1 QLPVLAKYWWEG
13 TDKSGQKRDVTQT
26 TLEPPLGS
34 GPYRIK
40 EFVPGRTLVYEKVDD
55 YWGKD
60 LNVIIGTRN
69 FQTIRYEYFR
79 DSTVALEAF
88 KADQAD
94 WRIENSA
101 KEWATAYDF
110 PAVREKRVVTEEF
123 PIRNVGVMQAF
134 AFNVRREK
142 FKDPRVRRAFNFA
155 FDFEEMNRQIF
166 FGQYK
171 RIASYFEGTEL
182 ASSGIPEG
190 VELEIL
196 QTVRDKV
203 PADLFTQPYTNPVG
217 GNPQNVRNNTREAL
231 ALLRSAGYE
240 VRNTK
245 LVGVSNGEPLNVEL
259 LVEQPAFERIMLF
272 YKPSLERLGIGVSVR
287 TIDASQYEN
296 RLRQWDFDI
305 IINSWAQSLSPG
317 NEQRNFWGS
326 QAADQPGSRNL
337 VGIKNP
343 AVDTLIDR
351 VIFAKSR
358 AELVAATKALD
369 RVLLWNFYVVPQW
382 TYGKQRTARWDRFGR
397 PEILP
402 QYSASAF
409 PTVGWWDAAKGAR
422 VRRGSGARNL
432 SRRRTLTLLAG
443 AAAANVG
450 SIIPAPAQDAD
461 RHGMSAFGDLQYP
474 PDFPHFKYVNPKAP
488 KGGVF
493 SQIGPNRQFNQSFQ
507 TFNSLNSY
515 ILKGDAA
522 QGMQLTFATLMV
534 RSGDEPDAMYGLAA
548 RSVRISDDELTYRF
562 TLRDQLRFHDGSPLT
577 APDVVWSLTTLKDKG
592 HPIITQQLRDF
603 TGAEAT
609 DERTVVV
616 RFAESRGRDVPLF
629 VATLPIF
636 SRAYYSKKNFEESTL
651 DIPLGSGA
659 YRVGKFQVGHFIEFE
674 RVKDW
679 WGADLPVSRGQNN
692 FDVLRFEYYRDREV
706 GFEGFTGRNYL
717 FREEFTS
724 RFWASRYDFPA
735 FKDGRVKRDV
745 LPDDTPSGAQGWF
758 INTRRE
764 RFKDRR
770 VREALIDAFDF
781 EWTNKNIMYGS
792 YDRTHSVFQNSPMM
806 AKGKPDAAE
815 LALLE
820 PFRGK
825 VPDEVFGEAYV
836 PPVSDFSGQDRK
848 LLRRAAQLLNDA
860 GCALKD

>member
-1 QLPVLAKYWWEG
+1 
-13 TDKSGQKRDVTQT
+13 
-26 TLEPPLGS
+26 
-34 GPYRIK
+34 
-40 EFVPGRTLVYEKVDD
+40 
-55 YWGKD
+55 
-60 LNVIIGTRN
+60 
-69 FQTIRYEYFR
+69 
-79 DSTVALEAF
+79 
-88 KADQAD
+88 
-94 WRIENSA
+94 
-101 KEWATAYDF
+101 
-110 PAVREKRVVTEEF
+110 
-123 PIRNVGVMQAF
+123 M
-134 AFNVRREK
+134 
-142 FKDPRVRRAFNFA
+142 
-155 FDFEEMNRQIF
+155 M
-166 FGQYK
+166 
-171 RIASYFEGTEL
+171 
-182 ASSGIPEG
+182 
-190 VELEIL
+190 
-196 QTVRDKV
+196 
-203 PADLFTQPYTNPVG
+203 
-217 GNPQNVRNNTREAL
+217 
-231 ALLRSAGYE
+231 
-240 VRNTK
+240 
-245 LVGVSNGEPLNVEL
+245 
-259 LVEQPAFERIMLF
+259 
-272 YKPSLERLGIGVSVR
+272 
-287 TIDASQYEN
+287 
-296 RLRQWDFDI
+296 
-305 IINSWAQSLSPG
+305 
-317 NEQRNFWGS
+317 
-326 QAADQPGSRNL
+326 
-337 VGIKNP
+337 
-343 AVDTLIDR
+343 
-351 VIFAKSR
+351 
-358 AELVAATKALD
+358 
-369 RVLLWNFYVVPQW
+369 
-382 TYGKQRTARWDRFGR
+382 
-397 PEILP
+397 
-402 QYSASAF
+402 
-409 PTVGWWDAAKGAR
+409 
-422 VRRGSGARNL
+422 NL
-432 SRRRTLTLLAG
+432 SRRAALRLLAG
-443 AAAANVG
+443 AAAASAG
-450 SIIPAPAQDAD
+450 SRIVPVSAQDAD

-474 PDFPHFKYVNPKAP
+474 PDFPHFKYVNPNAP

-562 TLRDQLRFHDGSPLT
+562 SLREQAKFHDGSPLT
-577 APDVVWSLTTLKDKG
+577 AHDVVWSLTTLKDKG

-603 TGAEAT
+603 TGAEAA

-616 RFAESRGRDVPLF
+616 RFAANRGRDVPLF
-629 VATLPIF
+629 VAALPIF

-651 DIPLGSGA
+651 EIPLGCGA
-659 YRVGKFQVGHFIEFE
+659 YKVGKFQVGHFIEFE

-706 GFEGFTGRNYL
+706 GFEGFTGKNYL

-724 RFWASRYDFPA
+724 RFWAMRYDFPA
-735 FKDGRVKRDV
+735 FKDGRVKRGV

-764 RFKDRR
+764 KFKDQR

-860 GCALKD
+860 GCVLKDGKRFLPGGQPITIEFLIDEPTFQPHHLPYIKNLGVLGIDATLRIVDPVQYRARVDAFDFDITVERFSFSSTPGDSLRTFFSSQAAATKGSQNRAGIADPAIDALVDVIIAAKTREELTAACKALDRVIRAGRYWIPHWYKASHWIAYWDVFGRPDVKPRYFRGIPETWWYDRDKAVRAEQKG